1 MSEADAVT
9 PQPAAD
15 SPAILLVDDEAGYVD
30 TLAKRLARRGYRTT
44 TATDGPSALAI
55 LESPEESPEKS
66 AVDVVVLDVR
76 MPGMDGIETL
86 RRIKAL
92 APTIEVVMLTGHASV
107 EAAMQG
113 MELGA
118 FDYLMKPVELDDL
131 LYKIQD
137 AWKKKQL
144 HEGRLETVAQAAQA
158 ANKSGATS

>member
-55 LESPEESPEKS
+55 LESPEKS